1 MIALILCIVG
11 GIDEADSS
19 ASEITTG
26 KNLTKGGV
34 ILFIFVYI
42 ILFALAIIT
51 MKDVGNGL
59 KGEKRIYFSVLFA
72 LPFLAVRVLWS
83 ILAAFSNNPSFSLTS
98 GKPWIQFFMATVEE
112 FVVVVFYTLA
122 GLFATT

>member
-42 ILFALAIIT
+42 ILFALAVIT
-51 MKDVGNGL
+51 MKDVGNGV
-59 KGEKRIYFSVLFA
+59 FQQ
-72 LPFLAVRVLWS
+72 PFLFSDERQALDPILHGYGRRVCRCCFLH
-83 ILAAFSNNPSFSLTS
+83 PGGSFRDNLS
-98 GKPWIQFFMATVEE
+98 
-112 FVVVVFYTLA
+112 FVVTA
-122 GLFATT
+122 RGETKEDATSCNHEKYYPSK

>member
-34 ILFIFVYI
+34 ILFLFIYILLFV
-42 ILFALAIIT
+42 LAIIT
-51 MKDVGNGL
+51 MKDVGNGSRGL
-59 KGEKRIYFSVLFA
+59 KHIYFSVLLA
-72 LPFLAVRVLWS
+72 LPFIAVRVLWS
-83 ILAAFSNNPSFSLTS
+83 MLSAFSNNPSFSLTS

-112 FVVVVFYTLA
+112 FIVVVVYTLA
-122 GLFATT
+122 GFYATA